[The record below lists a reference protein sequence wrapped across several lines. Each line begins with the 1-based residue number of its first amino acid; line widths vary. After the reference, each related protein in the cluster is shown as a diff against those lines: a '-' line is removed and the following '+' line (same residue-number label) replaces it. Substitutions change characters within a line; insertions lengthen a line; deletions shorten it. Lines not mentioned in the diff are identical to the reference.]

1 MQLRFLAA
9 LAIYLASYL
18 PLSVILLVQDLEF
31 DRITAV
37 LCDPLANFRACN
49 IPLSHPVSA
58 LGAVSVCAFAMVL
71 TLLVL
76 HLLHVGQPITIKG
89 SKHVPA
95 DLMNYTLPYVVSLI
109 GLDYKDPAK
118 LLGFLV
124 FFLWMF
130 VITYRSGQ
138 IILNPVVTVF
148 GWQLYDVTYVYQAG
162 SKVVQDGRVLS
173 SVPIE
178 VGQSYPHKALQDVL
192 VIKAT

>member
-1 MQLRFLAA
+1 MRLRFVAA

-18 PLSVILLVQDLEF
+18 PLSIILLVQDLQF

-37 LCDPLANFRACN
+37 ICDPLDLGGCAV
-49 IPLSHPVSA
+49 PLGHPI
-58 LGAVSVCAFAMVL
+58 LAVAAVGVCAVAMGL

-76 HLLHVGQPITIKG
+76 RLLRVGQPIVIRE

-138 IILNPVVTVF
+138 IILNPVLTVF
-148 GWQLYDVTYVYQAG
+148 GWQLYDITYEYQAG
-162 SKVVQDGRVLS
+162 SGVERDGRALS
-173 SVPIE
+173 RVQVE
-178 VGQSYPHKALQDVL
+178 VGQTYLHKALQDVL
-192 VIKAT
+192 VIKSL